1 MIFQRT
7 ARQQYP
13 RPAPS
18 REVGGPGCRWEF
30 PLDRGT
36 DLLGGPGWSR
46 CLEREEPGLAMG
58 GGARE
63 CQTPLWFSPEY
74 SSLWPFLMGS

>member
-1 MIFQRT
+1 M
-7 ARQQYP
+7 
-13 RPAPS
+13 
-18 REVGGPGCRWEF
+18 WEF

-46 CLEREEPGLAMG
+46 CLEREEPGLATG
-58 GGARE
+58 GGAQE